1 MCYDSGTGKC
11 RGWCACAGRLALL
24 IVICLGRELSGVIVE
39 LVAGFVTGIAR
50 PGGVGGSSR
59 WDVRVPGGITQWDML
74 LSLGGC

>member
-1 MCYDSGTGKC
+1 M
-11 RGWCACAGRLALL
+11 
-24 IVICLGRELSGVIVE
+24 IVE